1 MLQNLSSAQTGLST
15 SQSAIENI
23 SNNLANENT
32 QGYIKRT
39 VSLSEMDNS
48 KTTYANGVQISSID
62 RAANEYMALKIQ
74 GEMSKEA
81 YYSKSSSVFESLETV
96 FIETDTSGLS
106 KSQSNFFF
114 AMENL
119 RANPNSEVY
128 KSELVS
134 SSNEYIYSMQSVYSD
149 VENLQTSLKNE
160 MYTQVNQVNKLT
172 SQIAEL
178 NNDIANNPNSLELLD
193 KRDLLVSELS
203 TYGDIEVNDEEDFYQ
218 IKMAGQS
225 VVFNNTSNELNVV
238 EDYTSQIDVYDTSSL
253 NDSSITGGQTISIT
267 LNNGKTVSVTADTT
281 GSSNT
286 DVKQQLVDAINLD
299 PTMNESIKASLDNSG
314 NLVVESKQK
323 GEEAFFDLEIQIVD
337 TKTNINKNE
346 TLSQKSSDDVHIESY
361 DKRVNFS
368 YGSLKTLDE
377 NTTTTNPN
385 NVLYQTQKS
394 LNDLAYS
401 IIDTTKSYAKEN
413 DEYIY
418 GEDST
423 STYSGTSN
431 VNDLD
436 LFSGSSVMS
445 MSFNTNSLNS
455 ITQEDLD
462 YLGSLQFK
470 DDFNINSTDSSSNQS
485 YSDFLIELRV
495 SIASTKENMDMKL
508 ETQES
513 IVISLQNS
521 YDQLSKVDPDE
532 EMINLL
538 KFQSAYEANA
548 KVITTMDEMIQTI
561 LHM

>member
-32 QGYIKRT
+32 PGYIKRT

-48 KTTYANGVQISSID
+48 KTTYANGVQISSVD

-74 GEMSKEA
+74 GETSKES
-81 YYSKSSSVFESLETV
+81 YYSKSSSVYESLETI

-114 AMENL
+114 AIENL
-119 RANPNSEVY
+119 RGNPNSEVY
-128 KSELVS
+128 KAELIS
-134 SSNEYIYSMQSVYSD
+134 SANEYIYSMQSVYSD
-149 VENLQTSLKNE
+149 VENLQTSLKDE

-203 TYGDIEVNDEEDFYQ
+203 TYGDIEVSDEENYYQ

-238 EDYTSQIDVYDTSSL
+238 EDYTSQIDIYD
-253 NDSSITGGQTISIT
+253 NDALDDSNITDGQTISIT
-267 LNNGKTVSVTADTT
+267 LNNGKTISVIADTT
-281 GSSNT
+281 GASDN
-286 DVKQQLVDAINLD
+286 DVKQQLVDALNLD
-299 PTMNESIKASLDNSG
+299 PTMNETLKASLDDKG
-314 NLVVESKQK
+314 NLVVESKEQ

-337 TKTNINKNE
+337 TKTNISKNE
-346 TLSQKSSDDVHIESY
+346 NLSQMATDDVHIESY
-361 DKRVNFS
+361 DKRLEFS

-401 IIDTTKSYAKEN
+401 IIDSMSSYVDE
-413 DEYIY
+413 DGEYIY
-418 GEDST
+418 GEDTT
-423 STYSGTSN
+423 STYTGAST
-431 VNDLD
+431 VNDVN

-445 MSFNTNSLNS
+445 MSFNSNSLNDIS
-455 ITQEDLD
+455 QEDLD

-470 DDFNINSTDSSSNQS
+470 DDFNINSNHSTAKQS

-495 SIASTKENMDMKL
+495 NVASTKESMDLKL

-513 IVISLQNS
+513 IVISLQSS
-521 YDQLSKVDPDE
+521 YDQISKVDSDE

-548 KVITTMDEMIQTI
+548 KVITAMDEMIQTI
-561 LHM
+561 LNM